1 MPRRHRHR
9 YPSDLTDAQWA
20 LIEPL
25 LPPAASIGR
34 REKHDRRD
42 LVDAIGYV
50 VRNGCAWRAL
60 PSDYPPWQTV
70 YYYFARWHD
79 QGVTERVHDA
89 LRDQLRVQEGRDTEP
104 TAGIIDSQSVK
115 GADTVP
121 AASRGFDMGKKIN
134 GRKRFLVVDTLG
146 LLLAVLVVPAS
157 THDTAGGRQVLLDS
171 YFAGRRLQLVF
182 GDGMFAG
189 TIVDWAARL
198 LGLRVQVVR
207 RPAGQK
213 GFEVLPRR
221 WVIERT
227 LAWITGH
234 RRHARD
240 YERRPDHAEALIRW
254 AMIGVMARR
263 IDRRAPARRPG
274 PRPLQ
279 RII

>member
-1 MPRRHRHR
+1 MPE
-9 YPSDLTDAQWA
+9 DA
-20 LIEPL
+20 
-25 LPPAASIGR
+25 PPDGGAP
-34 REKHDRRD
+34 H
-42 LVDAIGYV
+42 
-50 VRNGCAWRAL
+50 
-60 PSDYPPWQTV
+60 
-70 YYYFARWHD
+70 YFARWHD

-89 LRDQLRVQEGRDTEP
+89 LRDQLRVQEGRDTDP

-121 AASRGFDMGKKIN
+121 AASCGFDMGKRVD
-134 GRKRFLVVDTLG
+134 GHKRFLVVETLG

-189 TIVDWAARL
+189 TIVDWAAHP

-213 GFEVLPRR
+213 GFKLWPRR
-221 WVIERT
+221 WVVERT
-227 LAWITGH
+227 LAWITAH

-263 IDRRAPARRPG
+263 IDRRAPARWSG

>member
-1 MPRRHRHR
+1 MPRRRRHR
-9 YPSDLTDAQWA
+9 YPSDLADAQWA
-20 LIEPL
+20 LIESL
-25 LPPAASIGR
+25 LPAPSVIGR

-42 LVDAIGYV
+42 LVDAILYV

-60 PSDYPPWQTV
+60 QSDYPPWQTV

-79 QGVTERVHDA
+79 LGVTERVHDA
-89 LRDQLRVQEGRDTEP
+89 LRDQVRALERRDTEP

-121 AASRGFDMGKKIN
+121 AASRGFDMGKKVN
-134 GRKRFLVVDTLG
+134 GRRRFLVVDTLG

-189 TIVDWAARL
+189 TIVDWAADL
-198 LGLRVQVVR
+198 LGMSIHVVR
-207 RPAGQK
+207 RPPGQK

-221 WVIERT
+221 WVVERT
-227 LAWITGH
+227 LSWITAH

-240 YERRPDHAEALIRW
+240 YERRPDHAETLIRW
-254 AMIGVMARR
+254 AMIGVMAQR
-263 IDRRAPARRPG
+263 IDRRAPAHRPG

-279 RII
+279 KIT